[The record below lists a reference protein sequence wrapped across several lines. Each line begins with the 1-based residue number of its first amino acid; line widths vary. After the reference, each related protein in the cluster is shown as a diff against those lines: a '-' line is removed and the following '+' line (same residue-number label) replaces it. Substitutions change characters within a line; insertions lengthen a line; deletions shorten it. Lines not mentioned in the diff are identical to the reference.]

1 MSRKYILHMITPQAH
16 VSPFDVNMAVD
27 AGFDL
32 VLPYTSV
39 ALNEIQ
45 GLVQD
50 AIFSRS
56 VNDAKRTGIF
66 ICGKDAQLAL
76 DMLDTAKKAMVPPF
90 EISVFP
96 DPAGSFTT
104 AAAMV
109 ACTEKLLKDKHDT
122 TLDGKKVVIYG
133 GKGIVGTIS
142 GVICAQA
149 SATATLVG
157 YDGAENVRKRAEDSK
172 ARFGVDLIPADGSSD
187 EMNTG
192 LLADADIVF
201 CAARAGTQVLSREQ
215 MATAPQVLVVA
226 DANAVPPAGIEG
238 VGLKDDGEAL
248 ESGTLS
254 LGPLTFG
261 DIKVK
266 TQRDLFQ
273 AMCHSDTP
281 LYLNFQEATEK
292 ARELVG
298 IG

>member
-1 MSRKYILHMITPQAH
+1 MSRKYILHMITPQSH

-50 AIFSRS
+50 SIFSRS
-56 VNDAKRTGIF
+56 VSDAKRTGIF
-66 ICGKDAQLAL
+66 ICGKDDQLAM
-76 DMLDTAKKAMVPPF
+76 DMLDAAKKAMVPPF

-109 ACTEKLLKDKHDT
+109 ACTEKLLKDKHNT
-122 TLDGKKVVIYG
+122 TLNGKKVIIYG

-149 SATATLVG
+149 GATATLVG
-157 YDGAENVRKRAEDSK
+157 YDGVENVRKRADDSK
-172 ARFGVDLIPADGSSD
+172 ARFGVDLIPVDGSTD

-201 CAARAGTQVLSREQ
+201 CAARAGTQVLSKQQ

-238 VGLKDDGEAL
+238 VGLKDDGELL
-248 ESGTLS
+248 ESGALS
-254 LGPLTFG
+254 LGPLIFG

-266 TQRDLFQ
+266 TQRELFQ
-273 AMCHSDTP
+273 DMCNSDKP
-281 LYLNFQEATEK
+281 LYLNFQEATAK
-292 ARELVG
+292 ARKLVG

>member
-1 MSRKYILHMITPQAH
+1 MITPQSH

-50 AIFSRS
+50 SIFSRS

-66 ICGKDAQLAL
+66 ICGKDDQLAM
-76 DMLDTAKKAMVPPF
+76 DMLDAAKKAMVPPF

-109 ACTEKLLKDKHDT
+109 ACTEKLLKDKHNT
-122 TLDGKKVVIYG
+122 TLNGKKVVIYG

-149 SATATLVG
+149 DATVTLVG
-157 YDGAENVRKRAEDSK
+157 YDGVENVRKRADDSK
-172 ARFGVDLIPADGSSD
+172 ARFGVDLIPADGRTD

-201 CAARAGTQVLSREQ
+201 CTARAGTRVLSKKQ

-226 DANAVPPAGIEG
+226 DANAVPPAGVEG
-238 VGLKDDGEAL
+238 VGLKDDGEPL
-248 ESGTLS
+248 ESGALS
-254 LGPLTFG
+254 LGPLIFG

-266 TQRDLFQ
+266 TQRELFQ
-273 AMCHSDTP
+273 DMCNSNKP
-281 LYLNFQEATEK
+281 LYLNFQEATAK
-292 ARELVG
+292 ARKLVG

>member
-1 MSRKYILHMITPQAH
+1 MSRKYILHLITSPSH

-39 ALNEIQ
+39 ALSEIQ

-50 AIFSRS
+50 SIFSRS

-66 ICGKDAQLAL
+66 ICGKDDQLAM
-76 DMLDTAKKAMVPPF
+76 DMLDAAKKAMVPPF

-109 ACTEKLLKDKHDT
+109 ACTEKLLKGKHNT
-122 TLDGKKVVIYG
+122 TLNGKKVIIYG

-149 SATATLVG
+149 GATATLVG
-157 YDGAENVRKRAEDSK
+157 YDGVENVRKRADDSK
-172 ARFGVDLIPADGSSD
+172 ARFGVDLIPVDGSTD

-201 CAARAGTQVLSREQ
+201 CAARAGTQVLSKQQ

-238 VGLKDDGEAL
+238 VGLKDDGELL
-248 ESGTLS
+248 ESGALS
-254 LGPLTFG
+254 LGPLIFG

-266 TQRDLFQ
+266 TQRELFQ
-273 AMCHSDTP
+273 DMCNSDKP
-281 LYLNFQEATEK
+281 LYLNFQEATAK
-292 ARELVG
+292 ARKLVG

>member
-1 MSRKYILHMITPQAH
+1 MSRKYILHMITPQTH

-32 VLPYTSV
+32 VLPYTNV

-50 AIFSRS
+50 SIFSRS

-66 ICGKDAQLAL
+66 ICGKDTQLAL
-76 DMLDTAKKAMVPPF
+76 DMLDTAKEAMVPPF

-109 ACTEKLLKDKHDT
+109 ACTEKLLKDKHGT

-133 GKGIVGTIS
+133 GKGIVGTVS
-142 GVICAQA
+142 GIICTQA
-149 SATATLVG
+149 GATATLVG
-157 YDGAENVRKRAEDSK
+157 YDGIKNVKKRADDSK
-172 ARFGVDLIPADGSSD
+172 ARFGVDLIPADGTTD
-187 EMNTG
+187 EKNTA

-201 CAARAGTQVLSREQ
+201 CAARAGTQVLNKEQ

-238 VGLKDDGEAL
+238 VGLKDDGEPI
-248 ESGTLS
+248 ESGVLS

-266 TQRDLFQ
+266 TQRELFQ
-273 AMCHSDTP
+273 AMCTSETP

-298 IG
+298 LG